1 MKSNENDLTHDSSN
15 DLTRNNTP
23 DSPVDESRRA
33 FFKATGATLVAAPA
47 ILTSRKSE
55 AQAVALPP
63 SPATTPWLVE
73 LPKAIEPLQQTDLL
87 TDPYRIPQ
95 GPANTAY
102 DECGRNQHQRWAEFF
117 NGPQAQYGEADLYE
131 LRVQEI
137 SDHVFHPQYPPQ
149 LVWNYVGEHAN
160 GDPYPNPVIHAR
172 YGKPVILRL
181 YNELPEDHT
190 GFGTPEVSLHLH
202 NLHTPSE
209 SDGFPGDYFSETK
222 AGPTISGPGKFKDQ
236 FYPNVYAGY
245 DDFPKDPVTNP
256 VGGDK
261 REALGTLW
269 YHDHCLDFT
278 AANATRGM
286 AGFYLIYDELDSGNE
301 NDPNPAALR
310 LPSHPYDYP
319 LAFQDKRF
327 DAAGIQIFDQL
338 DPEGTFGDK
347 ITVNGKIE
355 PVLRVARR
363 KYRLRLLNAGPSR
376 FYQFHLVNGANT
388 QQTFTYIAN
397 DGNLLPAPLLNRTNV
412 RLGVAE
418 RGDIVVDFSR
428 YPVGTQLYLVNR
440 LVQDDTRGPRG
451 VQAPGTRVLK
461 FIVEA
466 LPAGE
471 VDNSRVPTSL
481 RPIRRPTA
489 AEIAAAPVRNWVF
502 ARKNGLWTINDR
514 LVNVNSAA
522 AHIAPGSFEVWNLDN
537 PSGGWSHPVHI
548 HFEEGHILKRF
559 VNGVQVAVPA
569 HEKGRKD
576 VYVLGPNERIQ
587 LFIRF
592 RDFPGKYVMHCHNM
606 IHEDHA
612 MMVRWDIVD

>member
-1 MKSNENDLTHDSSN
+1 MKSNENDLT
-15 DLTRNNTP
+15 RNNIP
-23 DSPVDESRRA
+23 DSQIDESRRA

-55 AQAVALPP
+55 AQVIDLPP
-63 SPATTPWLVE
+63 SPPTTPWLVE

-95 GPANTAY
+95 GPANTTY

-117 NGPQAQYGEADLYE
+117 SGPQAQYGEADLYE
-131 LRVQEI
+131 LRVQAIE
-137 SDHVFHPQYPPQ
+137 DHEFHPNYPKQ
-149 LVWNYVGEHAN
+149 LVWNYVGEHIN

-181 YNELPEDHT
+181 YNELPEEHT

-245 DDFPKDPVTNP
+245 DDFPKDPATNP

-286 AGFYLIYDELDSGNE
+286 AGFYLIYDELDSSNE

-327 DAAGIQIFDQL
+327 DATGIQVFDQL

-440 LVQDDTRGPRG
+440 LVQDDTRGPKG

-471 VDNSRVPTSL
+471 VDNSRVPTRL

-559 VNGVQVAVPA
+559 RNGVEVAVPA

-576 VYVLGPNERIQ
+576 VYVLGPSERIQ
-587 LFIRF
+587 IFIRF